1 MRAVADAL
9 GAKGVGPAARSP
21 FRLRRANRSSLR
33 RSSCGTRPLRGLRQS
48 SLTASSLL
56 VAALDARRRASGSR
70 AHTLQLVFRVKGS
83 SVAYKIL
90 VADDEKDIRS
100 VLALYLEDA
109 GFEVVEAADGAEALR
124 VLEEQDID
132 LCLLDIMM
140 PELDGYQVLK
150 RVREDDDVPVIVV
163 SAKGQD
169 SEKILG
175 LNLGADDYLVKPFNP
190 LEAVARV
197 NSNIRRAKGIMPQ
210 QRAAAPLVCRDLELD
225 RESCTLTRDGQPI
238 ALTSAE
244 YRIMCMLM
252 EHPGRVF
259 TKQQIYE
266 CGWDEDYIAAENSV
280 MVCMSKLRA
289 KLGGDPQDYIKTI
302 RGLGYRLER

>member
-1 MRAVADAL
+1 
-9 GAKGVGPAARSP
+9 
-21 FRLRRANRSSLR
+21 
-33 RSSCGTRPLRGLRQS
+33 
-48 SLTASSLL
+48 
-56 VAALDARRRASGSR
+56 
-70 AHTLQLVFRVKGS
+70 
-83 SVAYKIL
+83 VAYKIL

-109 GFEVVEAADGAEALR
+109 GYEVVEAADGAEALR
-124 VLEEQDID
+124 MLQTQDID

-169 SEKILG
+169 AEKILG

-197 NSNIRRAKGIMPQ
+197 NTNIRRAKGTMPQ
-210 QRAAAPLVCRDLELD
+210 RKHTTAVLTCRDLELD
-225 RESCTLTRDGQPI
+225 REACTLTCAGRPVT
-238 ALTSAE
+238 LTSAE
-244 YRIMCMLM
+244 FRIMVMLM

-266 CGWDEDYIAAENSV
+266 AGWDEEYIAAENSV
-280 MVCMSKLRA
+280 MVCMSKLRS
-289 KLGGDPQDYIKTI
+289 KLSDDPQAYIKTI
-302 RGLGYRLER
+302 RGLGYRLEK

>member
-1 MRAVADAL
+1 MTRELKGIAVAY
-9 GAKGVGPAARSP
+9 R
-21 FRLRRANRSSLR
+21 
-33 RSSCGTRPLRGLRQS
+33 
-48 SLTASSLL
+48 
-56 VAALDARRRASGSR
+56 
-70 AHTLQLVFRVKGS
+70 
-83 SVAYKIL
+83 IL
-90 VADDEKDIRS
+90 VADDDKDIRS

-109 GFEVVEAADGAEALR
+109 GYEVVEAADGAETLR
-124 VLEEQDID
+124 VLQGQEID

-150 RVREDDDVPVIVV
+150 LVRQTDDVPIIVV

-197 NSNIRRAKGIMPQ
+197 NTNIRRAKGTVPQ
-210 QRAAAPLVCRDLELD
+210 RQRSAATLVCRDLELD
-225 RESCTLTRDGQPI
+225 RESCTLTRSGRPVM
-238 ALTSAE
+238 LTSAE
-244 YRIMCMLM
+244 FRIMSMLM

-266 CGWDEDYIAAENSV
+266 QGWGEDYVAADNSV

-289 KLGGDPQDYIKTI
+289 KLGDDSQAYIKTI
-302 RGLGYRLER
+302 RGLGYRLEK